1 MGQCVLWWS
10 ALKCPSGRPMR
21 FRRMSNGCELPSLKC
36 DHCAR
41 FRSPWR
47 HRPATELLQI
57 AQKRRRPHN
66 IARPRRLG
74 EPLAG
79 LGLGQLTV
87 TVTLAE
93 WLSVPDRPVTITLV
107 AAGLVCDL

>member
-1 MGQCVLWWS
+1 MD
-10 ALKCPSGRPMR
+10 A
-21 FRRMSNGCELPSLKC
+21 NYLPSM
-36 DHCAR
+36 
-41 FRSPWR
+41 
-47 HRPATELLQI
+47 RPLRPLPVTVASQASNRALQI

-66 IARPRRLG
+66 IARPWRLG

-93 WLSVPDRPVTITLV
+93 WLSAPDRPVTITLV
-107 AAGLVCDL
+107 APGLVCDL